1 MTAWKSE
8 GQRMNSQSQYVEEG
22 GEINRIL
29 QAEKDGTLTATE
41 KSILTMMRHAEERE
55 SAQIIQL
62 PLWHEGKCGSPNS
75 FARSALFAAIKKRKL
90 VKDWLV
96 FSQQDFS
103 VKFTGEQLNQE
114 DLTVWLAL
122 VDLGRQHPLGTECSF
137 TAYGILKHMG
147 LGVGGDQR
155 ERLLENMK
163 RLAGGLIEV
172 KLKRGAYYGS
182 FVDDFYV
189 DEVSERYKLTLNK
202 KLINI
207 FGENDWTAISW
218 EQRKQLRSKPLAQK
232 LHEYWSSHAFP
243 KAVTFE
249 FLYNIT
255 GSTNKDKYTFKRQV
269 KIALDELMKI
279 GFLESY
285 EIDDKRG
292 LVTVK
297 RVHKAQASQKY
308 LGG

>member
-1 MTAWKSE
+1 MTAWKNE
-8 GQRMNSQSQYVEEG
+8 GQRMNSQSQNVEEG
-22 GEINRIL
+22 GQIDRLL
-29 QAEKDGTLTATE
+29 QNEKDGTLTPTE
-41 KSILTMMRHAEERE
+41 KSLLNMMRHAEERQ
-55 SAQIIQL
+55 SAQVIQL
-62 PLWHEGKCGSPNS
+62 PLWPEGKRGSPNS
-75 FARSALFAAIKKRKL
+75 FARSALFAAIKKRNL
-90 VKDWLV
+90 VKDSLV

-122 VDLGRQHPLGTECSF
+122 VDLARQHPLGNECCF
-137 TAYGILKHMG
+137 TAYGILKHIG
-147 LGVGGDQR
+147 INDGGDQR
-155 ERLLENMK
+155 KRLLENMK

-269 KIALDELMKI
+269 KIALNELMKI